1 MLPKYDSR
9 RSHWLFF
16 GKIRSGL
23 GSRAQRTL
31 ERIRPAKGASRTAP
45 FFCHPVGW
53 SGHAAQTAKPWLW
66 GRYGGT
72 NGSAPRDRAATSAVA
87 PCENV

>member
-1 MLPKYDSR
+1 MLPKYASR

-16 GKIRSGL
+16 GKVRSGL

-45 FFCHPVGW
+45 FFLPSRGLVGPRCANCQALALGEVW
-53 SGHAAQTAKPWLW
+53 RHQRVGAA
-66 GRYGGT
+66 
-72 NGSAPRDRAATSAVA
+72 
-87 PCENV
+87 